1 MRLGDAGRAELG
13 TRLVVV
19 RRVRGEPLVGV
30 EGPAGD
36 LVDVGEELGVARG
49 AGLGHVSAVGLVG
62 VLPEAPGQVHD
73 DGLEGLVEAADGG
86 EGGPG
91 LLGQLPV
98 LLAEGL
104 AAQQGLALDGVQGL
118 AALGGADLLQEAV
131 VGGVLAVDHVVG
143 SDVGDDGVHVTRVE
157 PLVVGGGHAALGAAG
172 GQPLLAV
179 DGLEGLEEAVLVAGG
194 LPDRQLRPVGGF
206 GARRGEVT
214 VLQRDLVA
222 VDDPGGLAA
231 AGGGG
236 DAVAGGVEDGR
247 AGGVLVQHG
256 EPLPEG
262 APLGVPVVDRLGVG
276 EDEVPVPLVRLLLD
290 QLDALDGEQP
300 LKDVPAVA
308 CRVLAGHRGTGLGR
322 DGPRQD
328 HERQQPA
335 QHRAH
340 EPSPVPIVTP
350 GASRPAGT

>member
-1 MRLGDAGRAELG
+1 MQ
-13 TRLVVV
+13 
-19 RRVRGEPLVGV
+19 GV
-30 EGPAGD
+30 
-36 LVDVGEELGVARG
+36 
-49 AGLGHVSAVGLVG
+49 
-62 VLPEAPGQVHD
+62 
-73 DGLEGLVEAADGG
+73 
-86 EGGPG
+86 
-91 LLGQLPV
+91 
-98 LLAEGL
+98 
-104 AAQQGLALDGVQGL
+104 

-143 SDVGDDGVHVTRVE
+143 GDVGDDGVHVARVE

-194 LPDRQLRPVGGF
+194 LPDRQLRPVGRF
-206 GARRGEVT
+206 GARGGEVT
-214 VLQRDLVA
+214 VLQGDLVA

-236 DAVAGGVEDGR
+236 DAVAGGVEDGGAR
-247 AGGVLVQHG
+247 GVLVQHG
-256 EPLPEG
+256 EPLLEG
-262 APLGVPVVDRLGVG
+262 APLRVPVVDRLGVG

-290 QLDALDGEQP
+290 QFDALDGEQP
-300 LKDVPAVA
+300 LKDVPAALA
-308 CRVLAGHRGTGLGR
+308 CRVLARHRGTGLGR

-340 EPSPVPIVTP
+340 EPSPVPLVTP